1 MKFLKLAVL
10 ICMFAT
16 ILYALDR
23 IDAFEQQT
31 AIDNLEQTIDYKIL
45 QCYINE
51 GRYPG
56 SLEYL
61 QDNYQLSFDSSE
73 FQVYLIPLG
82 ENLKPDVTVIENE

>member
-1 MKFLKLAVL
+1 MKYLKLAAL
-10 ICMFAT
+10 ICILAT
-16 ILYALDR
+16 ALYAFDR
-23 IDAFEQQT
+23 FAGFEKQT
-31 AIDNLEQTIDYKIL
+31 SIDNLEQTIDYKIL

-61 QDNYQLSFDSSE
+61 QENYQLDFDNQK